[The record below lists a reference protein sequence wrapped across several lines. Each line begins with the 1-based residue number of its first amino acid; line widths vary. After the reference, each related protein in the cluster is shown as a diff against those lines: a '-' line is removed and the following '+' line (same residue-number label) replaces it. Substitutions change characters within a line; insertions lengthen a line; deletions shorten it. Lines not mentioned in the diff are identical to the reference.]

1 MPIKVLNLKNM
12 NNFLTFEVTMIEKN
26 NKLMEN
32 KDLFEEVFDLFW
44 KIYWFFCFDFVLFSI
59 FMDFSMFKKSVLIIF
74 CWCVI
79 G

>member
-32 KDLFEEVFDLFW
+32 KDLFEEVFDLF
-44 KIYWFFCFDFVLFSI
+44 
-59 FMDFSMFKKSVLIIF
+59 
-74 CWCVI
+74 
-79 G
+79 